1 MTKVTP
7 KETKGQSGRLL
18 RLLPYILAILLWII
32 LATRGQFFLRKV
44 EDLSLF
50 LFDSEYISDALS
62 TPGGLLGV
70 AGSFLTQFLCYPWAG
85 AFIWTVLLLII
96 YQLTVKAFDIP
107 GVYSSL
113 CLISSVLLVIA
124 NVSLGYGIFIMR
136 TQDYFFA
143 PLLGYLLA
151 LIPVFAAKHIKNAAI
166 RIIML
171 VVWSAAGFTLAGTFA
186 LTGTLAA
193 AIIKPREETSRS
205 KRLAVLTAGITIVI
219 LTPIVMNGLY
229 TSFRMADG
237 WTVGLP
243 DVSKSDWT
251 RAVRTPFQ
259 LALLSL
265 PLLAI
270 ASRLLKD
277 RSGLRYF
284 SVAVYTFSAAAVY
297 IFWFNDS
304 NFRTELAMSEAV
316 DRFDWQ
322 QVVDIYQEAVNSHSK
337 SDAKAYAA
345 RTAKLA
351 GIKDQNERSE
361 TVENFSSRFFEP
373 TRTMVLYRD
382 LALIKMNRALDEA
395 FTMKDG
401 GRPQKSR
408 TQISMAYQSGSQL
421 YLQYGLPNLC
431 YRWCLENAVE
441 HGWTNSSIKYMA
453 LLSILTGE
461 QEMAYKFLGKLDR
474 TLFHRGWAAQYR
486 QLASDVK
493 QAASAR
499 PFNTILPLMCFEDN
513 MTNDLGKCETH
524 LMKHFLMDAPH
535 TTTPEF
541 DRVSL
546 FWAMRTQSI
555 PDFWS
560 KLSAYL
566 DTNPASKLPR
576 GVQEAALLYTSL
588 EKRGLNIQYDEKVTD
603 SYNRFT
609 QYVSKHQVHDL
620 KESAYQFSQQFGK
633 TFYYF
638 YYFIRNIQTY

>member
-18 RLLPYILAILLWII
+18 RLLPYILATLLWIV

-70 AGSFLTQFLCYPWAG
+70 ASSFLTQFLCYPWAG

-107 GVYSSL
+107 RVYDSL
-113 CLISSVLLVIA
+113 CLIPSVLLVIA
-124 NVSLGYGIFIMR
+124 DVSLGYGIFIMR
-136 TQDYFFA
+136 SQDYFFA

-151 LIPVFAAKHIKNAAI
+151 LVPVFAARRISNAAI
-166 RIIML
+166 RTAML
-171 VVWSAAGFTLAGTFA
+171 AVWSAAGFALAGAYA
-186 LTGTLAA
+186 LAGTLAA
-193 AIIKPREETSRS
+193 AITAPRKETSRS
-205 KRLAVLTAGITIVI
+205 NRLAVLAAGIAIVI
-219 LTPIVMNGLY
+219 LTPVIMNGLY

-243 DVSKSDWT
+243 DVSEADWT

-259 LALLSL
+259 LTLLCL
-265 PLLAI
+265 PLLAM
-270 ASRLLKD
+270 SSCLLKE
-277 RSGLRYF
+277 RNGLKLLP
-284 SVAVYTFSAAAVY
+284 VAVYALSAAAVY
-297 IFWFNDS
+297 GFWFKDG

-322 QVVDIYQEAVNSHSK
+322 KAIDIYQEQVNSHVK

-351 GIKDQNERSE
+351 GIKDQDERSQITE
-361 TVENFSSRFFEP
+361 KFRSHFFEP

-382 LALIKMNRALDEA
+382 LALFKMNRALDEA
-395 FTMKDG
+395 FTMRDG

-441 HGWTNSSIKYMA
+441 HGWTNSSIKCMA

-474 TLFHRGWAAQYR
+474 TLFHRKWGAQYR
-486 QLASDVK
+486 QLASDVT

-524 LMKHFLMDAPH
+524 LMRHFLQEVPN

-541 DRVSL
+541 DRASL
-546 FWAMRTQSI
+546 LWAMRTQSI

-620 KESAYQFSQQFGK
+620 KESAYPFCQQFGK

-638 YYFIRNIQTY
+638 YYFIRDIQTY